1 MEFLQDLLIIML
13 DRNGK
18 KARKHYIFLWTNL
31 FSKQLPTNKLIF
43 PSSVSGTPHDLRCK
57 VHMGEKLQLYC
68 ETCEVLTCKD
78 CQLSDKHQG
87 HKHRE
92 NHEVVPDV
100 KIALNQAVSDV
111 RLKRNVLNEGQAHHM
126 FSRFLN
132 LRIYFNEIYFCF
144 VFLQGI

>member
-1 MEFLQDLLIIML
+1 
-13 DRNGK
+13 
-18 KARKHYIFLWTNL
+18 
-31 FSKQLPTNKLIF
+31 
-43 PSSVSGTPHDLRCK
+43 
-57 VHMGEKLQLYC
+57 MGEKLQLYC

-78 CQLSDKHQG
+78 CQLSEKHQG

-111 RLKRNVLNEGQAHHM
+111 RLKRNVLNEGLAHHM

-132 LRIYFNEIYFCF
+132 LRIYFNKKFLCF
-144 VFLQGI
+144 VSLQSRSFLLLSKMPIWYFDAKIVLTYCEKKLV

>member
-1 MEFLQDLLIIML
+1 
-13 DRNGK
+13 
-18 KARKHYIFLWTNL
+18 
-31 FSKQLPTNKLIF
+31 
-43 PSSVSGTPHDLRCK
+43 
-57 VHMGEKLQLYC
+57 MGEKLQLYC

-78 CQLSDKHQG
+78 CQLSEKHSG

-132 LRIYFNEIYFCF
+132 LRIYEIFSMK
-144 VFLQGI
+144 LQIYIQLVYRPHFGT

>member
-1 MEFLQDLLIIML
+1 
-13 DRNGK
+13 
-18 KARKHYIFLWTNL
+18 
-31 FSKQLPTNKLIF
+31 
-43 PSSVSGTPHDLRCK
+43 
-57 VHMGEKLQLYC
+57 MGEKLQLYC

-78 CQLSDKHQG
+78 CQLSEKHQG

-132 LRIYFNEIYFCF
+132 LRIYFNEKNFALVFYKVEVFYFDQKCRLNCF
-144 VFLQGI
+144 QQKKTLCSPLEK

>member
-1 MEFLQDLLIIML
+1 
-13 DRNGK
+13 
-18 KARKHYIFLWTNL
+18 
-31 FSKQLPTNKLIF
+31 
-43 PSSVSGTPHDLRCK
+43 
-57 VHMGEKLQLYC
+57 MGEKLQLYC

-78 CQLSDKHQG
+78 CQLSEKHSG

-132 LRIYFNEIYFCF
+132 LRIYLTKISLFCF
-144 VFLQGI
+144 FTKEKFSIVIKNDDLVFCCQNCSDLL

>member
-1 MEFLQDLLIIML
+1 
-13 DRNGK
+13 
-18 KARKHYIFLWTNL
+18 
-31 FSKQLPTNKLIF
+31 
-43 PSSVSGTPHDLRCK
+43 
-57 VHMGEKLQLYC
+57 MGEKLQLYC

-78 CQLSDKHQG
+78 CQLSEKHSG

-111 RLKRNVLNEGQAHHM
+111 RLKRNVLNEGLAHHM

-132 LRIYFNEIYFCF
+132 LRIYFNDIRGF
-144 VFLQGI
+144 FLFFYKEKFSIIIKNADLVICCQNCSDLL

>member
-1 MEFLQDLLIIML
+1 
-13 DRNGK
+13 
-18 KARKHYIFLWTNL
+18 
-31 FSKQLPTNKLIF
+31 
-43 PSSVSGTPHDLRCK
+43 
-57 VHMGEKLQLYC
+57 MGEKLQLYC

-78 CQLSDKHQG
+78 CQLSEKHHG

-100 KIALNQAVSDV
+100 KLALNQAVSDV

-132 LRIYFNEIYFCF
+132 LRIFFHEMFFALFSYKFSIEIKTADITVYHSSPFAAH
-144 VFLQGI
+144 

>member
-1 MEFLQDLLIIML
+1 MSQSFFQTFL
-13 DRNGK
+13 
-18 KARKHYIFLWTNL
+18 YTNI
-31 FSKQLPTNKLIF
+31 LIF

-78 CQLSDKHQG
+78 CQLSEKHSG

-132 LRIYFNEIYFCF
+132 LRIYFNEKKNVLFFYKVEVFYFDQKCQF
-144 VFLQGI
+144 GILLP

>member
-1 MEFLQDLLIIML
+1 MSQSFFQTFL
-13 DRNGK
+13 
-18 KARKHYIFLWTNL
+18 Y
-31 FSKQLPTNKLIF
+31 TNKLIF

-78 CQLSDKHQG
+78 CQLSEKHNG

-132 LRIYFNEIYFCF
+132 LRIYFNEKKMFCF
-144 VFLQGI
+144 STR